1 MNEALS
7 GGAVIVPAYLRDEH
21 DVSVLADLLS
31 GLPGIVDRRVVV
43 AQPIWP
49 APAVPTRHH
58 GNALLAPIDGAVL
71 RV

>member
-43 AQPIWP
+43 AQPGP
-49 APAVPTRHH
+49 AGLPSLSELP
-58 GNALLAPIDGAVL
+58 GSEGLQLL
-71 RV
+71 